1 MRGGEGYITGWSN
14 VISRFL
20 CHPSILF
27 KLPTMLKTK
36 DAKKKEEEERYG
48 GMKIEEEGGSV
59 FPSL

>member
-1 MRGGEGYITGWSN
+1 MRGKEGYITGWSN

-20 CHPSILF
+20 CYPSILF

-36 DAKKKEEEERYG
+36 HAKKKKKKKFG

>member
-1 MRGGEGYITGWSN
+1 MRGEEGCITGWSN
-14 VISRFL
+14 VISCFL

-36 DAKKKEEEERYG
+36 DAKKRYRG
-48 GMKIEEEGGSV
+48 LKIEEEGGSV